1 MERRGGPPSDG
12 DCGAADNA
20 FIAEPNTLAT
30 GDPFEAVRR
39 QCQTCPSR
47 YCVDI
52 CARRRDFSPPRL
64 KFAKLPV
71 HYAAGAGDESADIST
86 PVR

>member
-1 MERRGGPPSDG
+1 MGRRAGPPSDG
-12 DCGAADNA
+12 DCGAAYNA
-20 FIAEPNTLAT
+20 FIAEPNTPPPAI
-30 GDPFEAVRR
+30 
-39 QCQTCPSR
+39 PSR
-47 YCVDI
+47 L
-52 CARRRDFSPPRL
+52 CAGNVTPAQAAVASTWVRGDEIFSPPRV